1 MTTRTTESV
10 ATFRRAF
17 SLSVLDG
24 AHPAGTYRVETEEE
38 QLPGLSYSAFQ
49 RVRTLLH
56 LPANPAPG
64 QTRQVV
70 EVDPVELSAALA
82 ADAAAA

>member
-1 MTTRTTESV
+1 MTMRTTETV
-10 ATFRRAF
+10 VTFRRAF

-24 AHPAGTYRVETEEE
+24 AQPAGAYRVETEEE

-49 RVRTLLH
+49 RMRTLLH

-64 QTRQVV
+64 QTRQVI
-70 EVDPVELSAALA
+70 EIDPMELSAALA
-82 ADAAAA
+82 ADSAA